1 MVESGPSI
9 RLKKDKTIKFKADAE
24 FYYLV
29 NKQAKEAGYL
39 TLAQYLRHLVTE
51 RQEIEA
57 FRVAQAKQIAE
68 SIRKY
73 GITKAHLRE
82 QGIE

>member
-1 MVESGPSI
+1 MVEMGPQI

-24 FYYLV
+24 FEYLL
-29 NKQAKEAGYL
+29 KQQVKESGYL
-39 TLAQYLRHLVTE
+39 TVAQYLRHLVTE

-68 SIRKY
+68 SIKKY

-82 QGIE
+82 QGID